1 MSQMGKFSGGILG
14 IPINTITGNIG
25 GAVGPDAFSNV
36 DLLGSSPITVTGN
49 PAAWTLTITVDSAT
63 TTSEGVVELA
73 TDAESIAGADTTR
86 AIVPSSLVAKLGT
99 MTANGV
105 AYGAGTAAAVN
116 WTAAGTD
123 GQVLIGATGAAPAF
137 ATMASAGGTIVYTP
151 GANTLNLEVGGMF
164 VQSFATDVAGP
175 VVPLAGTIT
184 MAGGSNIS
192 TDGSV
197 ANTVTFNLSG
207 TTDHAVQIGNAGGSL
222 TSVAV
227 GTDGQ
232 VLIGATG
239 ADPAFATI
247 ASAGGTIAFTPG
259 ANTLNMETGGTVAI
273 SFATD
278 AAGPQSPLAGTI
290 TIAGGNNITTDGSTA
305 NTVTIDLTGTT
316 QYALQVGDA
325 TGSLDSLAIGTANQ
339 VLMSGGAGANPA
351 WSTATYPATAA
362 TGDVLYGSAANTI
375 TALAFDN
382 TATRYLANT
391 GGGATIPAWDQI
403 NLTNG
408 VTGILPVA
416 NGGTGVANPTDHSLL
431 VGSGAGAMTELGAAT
446 NGQIPIGSTGA
457 DPVLATITQ
466 GANITV
472 TNGAGSITIA
482 STASG
487 GISWSEVT
495 GTSQAAAVDSGYIC
509 NNAALVTVTLPDT
522 AAVGSIVAVT
532 GKGAGGWRIAQNAGE
547 TIYWD
552 ESNATTTGVGGRLDS
567 TDDYDSVR
575 LICIT
580 ADTDW
585 GVLSSKG
592 NISIT

>member
-1 MSQMGKFSGGILG
+1 MGKFSGGILG

>member
-1 MSQMGKFSGGILG
+1 MGKFSGGLLG
-14 IPINTITGNIG
+14 IPINTITGNVG

-36 DLLGSSPITVTGN
+36 DLLGSTPITVTGN

-116 WTAAGTD
+116 WTAVGTD

-290 TIAGGNNITTDGSTA
+290 TIAGGNNITTDGTTA

-416 NGGTGVANPTDHSLL
+416 NGGTGLNTITDHSLML
-431 VGSGAGAMTELGAAT
+431 GSGAAAVTPLGAAT

-487 GISWSEVT
+487 GISWNVI
-495 GTSQAAAVDSGYIC
+495 TSDLNPMVVDNGYIC
-509 NNAALVTVTLPDT
+509 NKAGLLSVTLPST
-522 AAVGSIVAVT
+522 SSTGSVLRVT
-532 GKGAGGWRIAQNAGE
+532 GMNTDAGWKIVQGAGQQIHFGDVSTTSGAGGYLA
-547 TIYWD
+547 
-552 ESNATTTGVGGRLDS
+552 S
-567 TDDYDSVR
+567 TLKRDSVE
-575 LICIT
+575 LVCVV
-580 ADTDW
+580 ADTEW
-585 GVLSSKG
+585 NVISSLG
-592 NISIT
+592 NIEIV